1 MDYKEVDIYVYDPIT
16 NEFLY
21 QDKSDRNPLDPETP
35 IIPACSTTVKPKYES
50 KEGYAIVWAGNK
62 WNQVEDHRGETWYN
76 TTTEQPE
83 VISILGDIPDIYVST
98 DSARA
103 NKPDGDYWEYDS
115 DLDRWVANVTK
126 YKQELVSLVSEKWE
140 EKFNQEFNFNNYY
153 YLPSWKTLY
162 LEIYTTLKEGIK
174 DTYRLR
180 DNHGQYNTVDVTQ
193 MKTILACMS
202 DVVDKLYIEK
212 QDLQDYIIKQ
222 KDYYK
227 IREAYNKWLVK

>member
-35 IIPACSTTVKPKYES
+35 IIPACSTTVKPKYEP
-50 KEGYAIVWAGNK
+50 KEGYVIVWAGNK

-126 YKQELVSLVSEKWE
+126 YKQELVSLISEKWE
-140 EKFNQEFNFNNYY
+140 EKFNQEFNFINYY

-212 QDLQDYIIKQ
+212 QDLQDYITKQ